1 LRGYQSADW
10 CETLESDLDEL
21 RREAAAID
29 RCRPAG
35 RVLDVS
41 RLEQLIASWPKER
54 WDRDDVIMRYRHGVL
69 RGIAAGH
76 FMRKVSGTN

>member
-1 LRGYQSADW
+1 
-10 CETLESDLDEL
+10 
-21 RREAAAID
+21 
-29 RCRPAG
+29 
-35 RVLDVS
+35 VS